1 MWNVILV
8 LPLSAA
14 LSSDPTALAE
24 PRTLE
29 TIQEIR
35 AELERLKAEN
45 LALADVQAQLEAYEA
60 WRRNRWRGGRFGV
73 DPLPV
78 QESASRN

>member
-1 MWNVILV
+1 MKFLVILV
-8 LPLSAA
+8 AITVFHAGAPAV
-14 LSSDPTALAE
+14 AE
-24 PRTLE
+24 PVALCTVAE
-29 TIQEIR
+29 VR

-45 LALADVQAQLEAYEA
+45 LALADVQARLEAYEA

-73 DPLPV
+73 DPLPA